1 MFIFDQLKK
10 NDRQLGVLALVAWS
24 GLALLLAGLWWVQIV
39 SARDYQANLETQSF
53 RTVRIP
59 AVRGKI
65 LDRNSIALA
74 ENRPA
79 YNISLY
85 LDELRRSVDTA
96 YAAEAARVKSQL
108 QKEQEAREAQERKL
122 NHKLT
127 KEQKKQFVLSAKER
141 NLLRQRAR
149 WEVASN
155 VVMQISQRLQQPLW
169 LEVTNFERHYQTRL
183 ALPYP
188 IATNLNPN
196 QIARFEEQS
205 TSPIGV
211 DLEIQSARSYP
222 YQTTAAHVLGCLQR
236 DDSSA
241 EGEDAF
247 FSYRLPDYRGLIGIE
262 AGYDQ
267 QLRGKAGAKSV
278 LVNNVGYRQTEN
290 IWTPAE
296 AGQTVVLTI
305 DLYIQ
310 RATERALPIFGPAT
324 RGAAVVMEVNSGDI
338 LALAS
343 APTFNPNH
351 FIQGFPAGE
360 GERLSNEELR
370 VQRNR
375 ATQDIY
381 EPGSIFKTVVGL
393 ACLEAGLNDK
403 ELVLNPGHIF
413 VGARRV
419 KDLAAPGNYDFRQ
432 ALIHSCNTYFISN
445 GVRAG
450 IEPIVKLAQRL
461 HLNEATGLATRQE
474 AKGIFPTMKRVS
486 SSWYDGDT
494 ANICIGQ
501 GQMAVTPLQMAV
513 MTAAIANGGKVL
525 WPRLVDRIE
534 SPEPAL
540 GAQPVVFPS
549 GRVRDELGVKQRNL
563 EILRE
568 AMLADVE
575 DSGGTGTRAA
585 VPGIRICGKTGT
597 AQVTNKRNQLV
608 DHTTWFISFAPYEKP
623 RYAVVVMVEGGS
635 SGGGDCAPI
644 AGNIYRAIQQ
654 RERMTV
660 PKADTLTKA
669 Q

>member
-1 MFIFDQLKK
+1 MFL
-10 NDRQLGVLALVAWS
+10 N
-24 GLALLLAGLWWVQIV
+24 
-39 SARDYQANLETQSF
+39 
-53 RTVRIP
+53 
-59 AVRGKI
+59 
-65 LDRNSIALA
+65 
-74 ENRPA
+74 
-79 YNISLY
+79 
-85 LDELRRSVDTA
+85 
-96 YAAEAARVKSQL
+96 
-108 QKEQEAREAQERKL
+108 KE
-122 NHKLT
+122 
-127 KEQKKQFVLSAKER
+127 
-141 NLLRQRAR
+141 LLRQKAR
-149 WEVASN
+149 YEVASN

-169 LEVTNFERHYQTRL
+169 LEATNFERHYQTRL

-205 TSPIGV
+205 TSPMGV

-324 RGAAVVMEVNSGDI
+324 RGAAVVMEVNTGDI

-343 APTFNPNH
+343 APTFNPNY

-360 GERLSNEELR
+360 SQRLSNEELR

-403 ELVLNPGHIF
+403 ELVFNPGHIF

-461 HLNEATGLATRQE
+461 HLNEPTGLATRQE
-474 AKGIFPTMKRVS
+474 ARGIFPTMKRVS

-525 WPRLVDRIE
+525 WPRLVDRTE